1 LRAIRRESPGEFNLA
16 VFTAAGV
23 VAIGVEWGI
32 VMAIVL
38 SLVRH
43 VRHSYRPHTAVLV
56 PNTTDQ
62 WTLAPATPGVETAP
76 GLIIYRFGADLF
88 YANDSRFVD
97 EVRGLV
103 ERAPNPV
110 QWFIVD
116 AAAITDMDYSAA
128 QSLRDL
134 LKELSRQK
142 VGMVFA
148 RVSPYLR
155 SDMDRHGITAV
166 MGERQIFS
174 TLHEAIEA
182 VHSGSLRPHAD

>member
-1 LRAIRRESPGEFNLA
+1 
-16 VFTAAGV
+16 
-23 VAIGVEWGI
+23 
-32 VMAIVL
+32 MAIAL

-56 PNTTDQ
+56 PDTTDQ
-62 WTLAPATPGVETAP
+62 WTQVPATPGVETAP

-97 EVRGLV
+97 EVHDLV
-103 ERAPNPV
+103 ERAPTPV
-110 QWFIVD
+110 RWFIVD

-142 VGMVFA
+142 VGMIFA

-155 SDMDRHGITAV
+155 SDMDRHGITDA
-166 MGERQIFS
+166 MGKTHVFT